1 MTTTFFYLKTCDTC
15 RRILKDL
22 DLPEDAVL
30 REIKSNGISVE
41 ELESLKNLS
50 GSYEQLF
57 SRNARLYRERNLKNQ
72 SLTEAD
78 YKNLILEH
86 YTFLKRPVLVHNN
99 QIFIG
104 NNAKTIEAA
113 KEALEN

>member
-22 DLPEDAVL
+22 DLPKDAVL
-30 REIKSNGISVE
+30 REIKSEAISIE
-41 ELESLKNLS
+41 ELESLKSLS

-113 KEALEN
+113 KEALHN

>member
-22 DLPEDAVL
+22 NLPEDAVL
-30 REIKSNGISVE
+30 REIKSESISVD
-41 ELESLKNLS
+41 ELEFLKKMA

-72 SLTEAD
+72 ELTEED

-104 NNAKTIEAA
+104 NNVKTIEAA
-113 KEALEN
+113 KEALQK